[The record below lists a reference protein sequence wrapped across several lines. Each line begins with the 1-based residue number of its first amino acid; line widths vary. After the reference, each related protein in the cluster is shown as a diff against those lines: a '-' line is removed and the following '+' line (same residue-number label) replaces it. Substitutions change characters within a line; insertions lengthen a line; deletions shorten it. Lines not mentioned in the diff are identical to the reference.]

1 MTTLDL
7 KTIVATGGCVVVNS
21 KEYTT
26 LDLKTIAAAGSTS
39 HGKLCIKHANRLTT
53 LDCKSIA
60 AANPGHVTFDFSE

>member
-39 HGKLCIKHANRLTT
+39 HGKLYIKHANRLTT